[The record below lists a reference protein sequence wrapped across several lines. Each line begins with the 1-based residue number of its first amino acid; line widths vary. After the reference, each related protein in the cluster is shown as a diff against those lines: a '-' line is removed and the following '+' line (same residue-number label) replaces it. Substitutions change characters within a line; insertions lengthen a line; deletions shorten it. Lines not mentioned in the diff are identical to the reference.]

1 MNDGSGGRGAHGFTD
16 GGSELRRECRMASPC
31 RNVVELYALGLL
43 DGAEAKEFEAHL
55 RTCDSCRAD
64 LKVDHSLLAG
74 LTASVPP
81 RAAIRDRLLD
91 FTHAPRAPL
100 DLAALEWEEI
110 APGVRLHI
118 VRDEAPRGVRS
129 QIMWS
134 EPGARRPPHRHL
146 GDEDILI
153 LEGGLVV
160 GDGLY
165 ASGEICRVRAGRF
178 HVEEAAN
185 GGRCVSYLV
194 HRIAEIG
201 GDLGGAPDD
210 RCLNCGFY
218 AIHAAPFS
226 LKPVGPLLGR
236 S

>member
-1 MNDGSGGRGAHGFTD
+1 MS
-16 GGSELRRECRMASPC
+16 SSCRSAI
-31 RNVVELYALGLL
+31 ELYALGLL
-43 DGAEAKEFEAHL
+43 EGAEATEFEAHL
-55 RTCDSCRAD
+55 RTCDACRAD
-64 LKVDHSLLAG
+64 LKVEHSVLAG

-81 RAAIRDRLLD
+81 RAAVRDRLLD
-91 FTHAPRAPL
+91 FTHAPRSPL
-100 DLAALEWEEI
+100 DLRELTWEEV

-118 VRDEAPRGVRS
+118 IRDDAPRGVRS
-129 QIMWS
+129 QIMWT
-134 EPGARRPPHRHL
+134 EPGAKRPPHRHL

-178 HVEEAAN
+178 HVEEAAE
-185 GGRCVSYLV
+185 GGPCVCYLV
-194 HRIAEIG
+194 HRIAEVG
-201 GDLGGAPDD
+201 GDLGATPDE
-210 RCLNCGFY
+210 RCLKCSFY

-226 LKPVGPLLGR
+226 LQPAGTLVGR

>member
-1 MNDGSGGRGAHGFTD
+1 
-16 GGSELRRECRMASPC
+16 MASPC
-31 RNVVELYALGLL
+31 RNVVELYALGVLEA
-43 DGAEAKEFEAHL
+43 AEAKEFEAHL

-74 LTASVPP
+74 LTAVVPP
-81 RAAIRDRLLD
+81 RAGIRDRLLD

-100 DLAALEWEEI
+100 DLASIEWEEI

-118 VRDEAPRGVRS
+118 VRDDAPRGVRS
-129 QIMWS
+129 QIMWA
-134 EPGARRPPHRHL
+134 EPGARRPAHRHL
-146 GDEDILI
+146 ADEDILI

-178 HVEEAAN
+178 HVEEAAD
-185 GGRCVSYLV
+185 GRPCVSYLV

-201 GDLGGAPDD
+201 GDLEVAPDE
-210 RCLNCGFY
+210 RCLKCSFY

-226 LKPVGPLLGR
+226 LGPAGTPVGR